1 MSRTAIE
8 YKIEEKQINE
18 IINKYEKKL
27 GLEEEDKIP
36 SFKFEPDKL
45 SEKQKKRQIDMH
57 FLKVFQKLEELKKS
71 KEQDKELKKS
81 KEQDKELKEKKN
93 EEVKEKSE
101 EENEKKT
108 IQKEIEKEINYNK
121 YAIFALIIVNLFI
134 LFILFFIKI

>member
-8 YKIEEKQINE
+8 YKNEEKQINE
-18 IINKYEKKL
+18 IINKYEKEL
-27 GLEEEDKIP
+27 GLEENDKIP

-71 KEQDKELKKS
+71 KEQDKKLN
-81 KEQDKELKEKKN
+81 EKKN
-93 EEVKEKSE
+93 EEVKEKNEEVREKNE

-108 IQKEIEKEINYNK
+108 IQTEIEKKINFNK
-121 YAIFALIIVNLFI
+121 NAIFSLVIVNLFI
-134 LFILFFIKI
+134 FILLYKKFKT

>member
-1 MSRTAIE
+1 MSRTAIQ

-18 IINKYEKKL
+18 IINKYEKEL
-27 GLEEEDKIP
+27 GLEENDKIP

-71 KEQDKELKKS
+71 KEQDKKLN
-81 KEQDKELKEKKN
+81 EKKN
-93 EEVKEKSE
+93 EEVKEKNE

-108 IQKEIEKEINYNK
+108 IQKEIEKKINFNK
-121 YAIFALIIVNLFI
+121 NAIFSLVIVNLFI
-134 LFILFFIKI
+134 FILLYKKFKT